1 MRVGPRSA
9 GADPGPACYGKGGT
23 EPAVTDAAAFLGML
37 GPGELA
43 SGITLD
49 IAAAERAIATVA
61 GPIGQGVEATAAGML
76 QIAAAAMA
84 NAMRE
89 ISVEQGLDPRD
100 MVLLPFGGAGPMM
113 ATLLADEMGM
123 GRIVVPPFAGI
134 FSAWGLLG
142 ADMVQ
147 GASRTLILPFDDA
160 VLESV
165 TRTASDLMATIRAR
179 GETAA
184 EAEPGLRLDIRYA
197 GQEHTLSVPVAL
209 DGEAPAET
217 VAEIAA
223 RFRED
228 YARAFGAT
236 LNDALELTS
245 VRVQLTT
252 FLPQRDLTAPEAAEG
267 GGDWPESAAWSFASA
282 SRLPFRIVP
291 RAAIGAGLDGP
302 AILTEDVTTTY
313 VDAGWHVR
321 PGAHGEMILDRR
333 DPDA

>member
-1 MRVGPRSA
+1 
-9 GADPGPACYGKGGT
+9 
-23 EPAVTDAAAFLGML
+23 ML
-37 GPGELA
+37 GPGKLA

-49 IAAAERAIATVA
+49 VAAAERAIVGVA
-61 GPIGQGVEATAAGML
+61 SRINQTVEATAAGIL

-113 ATLLADEMGM
+113 ATLLADEMNM

-147 GASRTLILPFDDA
+147 GASRTLIRPFEDGVLTA
-160 VLESV
+160 VAATMAQLLAGI
-165 TRTASDLMATIRAR
+165 RTR
-179 GETAA
+179 GETAEGA
-184 EAEPGLRLDIRYA
+184 VPSLRLDIRYA

-209 DGEAPAET
+209 DGERPAET
-217 VAEIAA
+217 ASAIAA

-245 VRVQLTT
+245 VRVQLTNA
-252 FLPQRDLTAPEAAEG
+252 LPQRELTAPLAVKV
-267 GGDWPESAAWSFASA
+267 GDDLPEIEAWSFARA
-282 SRLPFRIVP
+282 LRMPFRIVP
-291 RAAIGAGLDGP
+291 RNGLGDGLQGP
-302 AILTEDVTTTY
+302 AIVTEDVTTTY
-313 VDAGWHVR
+313 VDVGWIVR
-321 PGAHGEMILDRR
+321 PGGHGEMILERSR
-333 DPDA
+333 ADA